1 MSIAGLYRARRR
13 IAVAASEEKFPDR
26 RSGMEFALSVLDD
39 ELERAA
45 FEEYVRPIN
54 PDPVKAIVHRLTA
67 DDYYGSEQDPK

>member
-13 IAVAASEEKFPDR
+13 IEAAEQEESDTAR
-26 RSGMEFALSVLDD
+26 SSGMRFALMILDD

-45 FEEYVRPIN
+45 YEEYVRPIN